1 MTTVLPFPLAMFSAA
16 DMAVL
21 RSARDRMARQTGAP
35 IELNVIQE
43 DPAETGSD
51 GPGDYAE
58 FIANSDAENAQVLLT
73 IQCTREPAR
82 RFVRILENGKA
93 GPASN
98 DLQGL
103 IASARLGLETP

>member
-21 RSARDRMARQTGAP
+21 RSARDRMAHQIGAP
-35 IELNVIQE
+35 VELNVIQE
-43 DPAETGSD
+43 DPTESGSD

-58 FIANSDAENAQVLLT
+58 FIANSDAENAQALLT

-82 RFVRILENGKA
+82 RFVRILSNGKA

-98 DLQGL
+98 DLRSL
-103 IASARLGLETP
+103 LEAVASHLATL